1 MNNSIQ
7 YNFNHF
13 FDKLEGGYQ
22 AGSSSYMLH
31 PTTGIGQVL
40 RLYPRSELEMVMSD
54 YKLNHNHDIRLDSL
68 APMVEFGYCYEG
80 SREISVPGAREE
92 FMPANW
98 SLQLINTSEAR
109 LELGQAQS
117 FRMLGIGM
125 SVGVFHHFM
134 TSIGECKRLTL
145 TAFLEESRIGCFR
158 RSRQPSPVLRFNTL
172 QQA

>member
-13 FDKLEGGYQ
+13 FEKFEGGHQ

-54 YKLNHNHDIRLDSL
+54 YKLYQNHDIRLDSL

-80 SREISVPGAREE
+80 SREISVPGARQE

-98 SLQLINTSEAR
+98 SLQLINTPEAR
-109 LELGQAQS
+109 LSWAKHNP
-117 FRMLGIGM
+117 F
-125 SVGVFHHFM
+125 
-134 TSIGECKRLTL
+134 EC
-145 TAFLEESRIGCFR
+145 
-158 RSRQPSPVLRFNTL
+158 
-172 QQA
+172 